1 MIGKRAL
8 RKWRVSVADRRC
20 GGPVG
25 SSDGRWLAF
34 ALALLTLALTISGCN
49 SSVPTIKNPTA
60 TSGAIRLTTDLS
72 SYSVSQA
79 IGVTLMNTSTTTFY
93 TQNDHSA

>member
-34 ALALLTLALTISGCN
+34 ALALLTLSLIEYHRY
-49 SSVPTIKNPTA
+49 KK
-60 TSGAIRLTTDLS
+60 
-72 SYSVSQA
+72 
-79 IGVTLMNTSTTTFY
+79 
-93 TQNDHSA
+93 